1 METVHRESTLD
12 EMITEL
18 FTNSPKPVNT
28 IKLQTEGLQLK
39 DLFQMLLEIF
49 TKGMK
54 ILYGNENG
62 TVDLESITDEQ
73 LLEVKQRFRSF
84 GIEIFYQIKPYY
96 QPGDVTDVFDEDVDE
111 DNLPDFNTKDDTL
124 HNKDLNALPTSTE
137 DKLSDFFYTIH
148 CSNADYRIWFDH
160 VDII

>member
-28 IKLQTEGLQLK
+28 IQLQTEGLQLK

-54 ILYGNENG
+54 LLYGKQDG

-73 LLEVKQRFRSF
+73 FLEVKQRFRSF
-84 GIEIFYQIKPYY
+84 GIEILYQIKPYY
-96 QPGDVTDVFDEDVDE
+96 QPGDVTEVFDEDVDE
-111 DNLPDFNTKDDTL
+111 DNLPDFNTEEDTL
-124 HNKDLNALPTSTE
+124 RNKDLNALPTLAE

-160 VDII
+160 LQVS